1 MTLTSWSEPL
11 QSNSKLGTWSEF
23 GLLGTWDSLRV
34 ELPCG
39 SLALL
44 EKGWM
49 RKGRTK
55 LFAKFMTLSYTAASL
70 SDLHS
75 SVCSKHET
83 AGLCIKAGGVLKASC
98 LSCSSCIKDHVPVQV
113 KSWLS
118 EQFMSTYRCCCMGG
132 MQGGCQN
139 LGFTIKSAWWFWNLL
154 SGSALLTSVSATWN
168 RFQPPR
174 RWFLGGSPECHV
186 CGPETTCCS
195 LSSPLPALLCF
206 CQDLLLRVLAAASC
220 QCAALVLGSSIS
232 APTSWHWEGRCCKSC
247 CVFLV
252 SI

>member
-1 MTLTSWSEPL
+1 MLKHVCCLHTHHFPVEAGPSQAEQISVVKGCKGGKHGLVCTFALPCARTSPNTVSIFTFSLVFMWHSRPD
-11 QSNSKLGTWSEF
+11 QSPCRAIPSWGQWSEF
-23 GLLGTWDSLRV
+23 GLLGTCNSLRV
-34 ELPCG
+34 GLSCG

-49 RKGRTK
+49 RKGGTK
-55 LFAKFMTLSYTAASL
+55 LFAKFVTLSYTAASL

-98 LSCSSCIKDHVPVQV
+98 LSSSSCIRDHVPVQV

-139 LGFTIKSAWWFWNLL
+139 LAFTIKSAWWFWNLL
-154 SGSALLTSVSATWN
+154 SGSTLLTSVSATWN

-174 RWFLGGSPECHV
+174 R
-186 CGPETTCCS
+186 
-195 LSSPLPALLCF
+195 
-206 CQDLLLRVLAAASC
+206 
-220 QCAALVLGSSIS
+220 
-232 APTSWHWEGRCCKSC
+232 
-247 CVFLV
+247 
-252 SI
+252 